1 MLKLIKHFA
10 KDSSGVTA
18 LEYGIMAGLVSAVII
33 GAVTTLGTDLNGVF
47 GAVDNALKGVPGV

>member
-18 LEYGIMAGLVSAVII
+18 LEYGILAGLVSVTII

-47 GAVDNALKGVPGV
+47 GAVDAALKNIPGV